1 MKKIKLVLGSMN
13 FGPQVNK
20 EEAKTMIEYFLKTG
34 NNEIDTAYVYNEG
47 TTEVMLG
54 EILPE
59 LGIEKLRIATK
70 IHPRI
75 TGKLDR
81 DAVIT
86 QFSESLKRMGL
97 NQVDILYFHFP
108 DKLTPINS
116 ALKECTQ
123 LYEQGKIKEL
133 GLSNFP
139 AWKVM
144 DIWHLCD
151 KNNWIKP
158 TVYQGMYNSL
168 CRNVEPELFPALR
181 HLGIRFYAYNPL
193 AGGILTGK
201 HKKFEE
207 IPLSGRFSR
216 LQSYRNRYWKKNY
229 FEAVNV
235 LLAACQQED
244 IYPVDAAF
252 RWLCN
257 HSCLEKNKGDGIIIG
272 ASSLTQLEQNINSSG
287 GTVLSENILE
297 AFNDAWNEAKP
308 DSPDYFQFFP
318 K

>member
-1 MKKIKLVLGSMN
+1 MKLVLGSMN
-13 FGPQVNK
+13 FGPQVN
-20 EEAKTMIEYFLKTG
+20 EDEAKTMIQYFLKTG

-47 TTEVMLG
+47 QTETMLG
-54 EILPE
+54 GVLPE
-59 LGIEKLRIATK
+59 INKEELRIATK

-75 TGKLDR
+75 TGRLDKE
-81 DAVIT
+81 AIIT
-86 QFSESLKRMGL
+86 QFSQSLERMKL
-97 NQVDILYFHFP
+97 NHIDILYFHFP
-108 DKLTPINS
+108 DKETPIDD

-139 AWKVM
+139 AWKVV
-144 DIWHLCD
+144 DIWYRCD

-168 CRNVEPELFPALR
+168 CRNVEAELFPALR
-181 HLGIRFYAYNPL
+181 QLGIRFYAYNPL
-193 AGGILTGK
+193 AGGILSGK

-207 IPLSGRFSR
+207 SPMPGRFSR

-229 FEAVNV
+229 FEALNV
-235 LLAACQQED
+235 LLIACQQED
-244 IYPVDAAF
+244 IHPVDAAF

-257 HSCLEKNKGDGIIIG
+257 HSYLDKDKGDGVIIG
-272 ASSLTQLEQNINSSG
+272 ASSLAQLKQNIKSSA
-287 GTVLSENILE
+287 GTALSENILE
-297 AFNDAWNEAKP
+297 AFDSAWDEAKP
-308 DSPDYFQFFP
+308 ESPDYFQFFP

>member
-1 MKKIKLVLGSMN
+1 MERIKLVLGSMN

-20 EEAKTMIEYFLKTG
+20 EEAKEMIQYFLKTG
-34 NNEIDTAYVYNEG
+34 NNEVDTAYVYNEG
-47 TTEVMLG
+47 ETEIILG
-54 EILPE
+54 EVLPE
-59 LGIEKLRIATK
+59 INQEVSIATK

-81 DAVIT
+81 DAIRS
-86 QFSESLKRMGL
+86 QFSQSLERMGL
-97 NQVDILYFHFP
+97 NHVDILYFHFP
-108 DKLTPINS
+108 DKLTPIDE
-116 ALKECTQ
+116 ALEECTQ

-139 AWKVM
+139 AWKVV

-193 AGGILTGK
+193 AGGILSGK
-201 HKKFEE
+201 HTKFEE
-207 IPLSGRFSR
+207 PPMAGRFSR

-235 LLAACQQED
+235 LLIACQQEA
-244 IYPVDAAF
+244 IHPVDAAF
-252 RWLCN
+252 RWLSN
-257 HSCLEKNKGDGIIIG
+257 HSCLDKDKSDGIIIG
-272 ASSLTQLEQNINSSG
+272 ASSLTQLEQNIKSSAG
-287 GTVLSENILE
+287 SALPENILE

-308 DSPDYFQFFP
+308 DSPDYFQFFS